1 MDEDQGRKYAE
12 VDLVAGRGLWRFRA
26 SPEHRDEEQ
35 PSQCGGDYFALGD
48 DAGFS
53 LTVVHRGA
61 GEPRMPVTEIEWS
74 FWGLPEHL
82 DLPRVKT
89 SNRDDEQ
96 GRHPERRAFVEA
108 LVAAIDSRGPN
119 REPER
124 PPKSVANGLTAAS
137 RDMHG
142 RRRHERLVCAPS
154 SFAHSRSPCKW
165 VLPMLICSSFAAK
178 NSSAQS
184 SFGQVARRIVGLL
197 SGDRCACFGLR
208 PRPPCLKSRREVAGG

>member
-1 MDEDQGRKYAE
+1 MPLENDTIQQIWRSAFPQAGPESIGERALELVLADTVVPSGAPWLALPADEDQGRKYAE
-12 VDLVAGRGLWRFRA
+12 VYLVAGRGLWRFRA

-35 PSQCGGDYFALGD
+35 PSQCGGDYFSLGD

-53 LTVVHRGA
+53 LTAVHRGA

-82 DLPRVKT
+82 DLPPIKT
-89 SNRDDEQ
+89 SSRDDEQ

-124 PPKSVANGLTAAS
+124 PA
-137 RDMHG
+137 
-142 RRRHERLVCAPS
+142 
-154 SFAHSRSPCKW
+154 
-165 VLPMLICSSFAAK
+165 
-178 NSSAQS
+178 
-184 SFGQVARRIVGLL
+184 
-197 SGDRCACFGLR
+197 
-208 PRPPCLKSRREVAGG
+208 